1 MEKKSQRIYKII
13 MLVVLTAFITF
24 MITSLSMYKYIENNT
39 IYGLLKSSQASSFM
53 SSSKESSSSDVDS
66 YLKKIKSAMESYYL
80 WNDKIDDQALK
91 DGAVEGYVAALGDEY
106 TEYIPSSE
114 MENYTEAITG
124 SFYGIGIYMVA
135 DEESGRVVV
144 YYPIPETPA
153 EKAGI
158 KPGDKIIKVDGNE
171 YTSKDLSDI
180 SKYIKGEA
188 GTKVN
193 LVIERDGEELSFD
206 IERAKINTNPI
217 TTEILEGNIGYIKLP
232 SFDTDVAKNFK
243 QKYQELQE
251 KGAKSLIID
260 LRNNGGGIVDEATEI
275 ADYILDKGETIIST
289 VDNKENKKVTTSENE
304 PIIKTKIAILVNEN
318 TASASEIL
326 ACSLKDNDKATVIGT
341 KTYGKG
347 VIQTVFSLSDGS
359 GLKITTA
366 EYYTPKGETIHKV
379 GITPNIEVK
388 IPENVKNPY
397 SLSKEEDT
405 QLKKAI
411 EELGK

>member
-1 MEKKSQRIYKII
+1 MEKKSQKIYKII

-24 MITSLSMYKYIENNT
+24 MITSLSMYEYMSNNT
-39 IYGLLKSSQASSFM
+39 IYGLLKSNTKSSTSTT
-53 SSSKESSSSDVDS
+53 SSEVDT
-66 YLKKIKSAMESYYL
+66 YLKKIKSAVDKYYL
-80 WNDKIDDQALK
+80 WTDKIDDQALK
-91 DGAVEGYVAALGDEY
+91 DGAVQGYVAALGDEY
-106 TEYIPSSE
+106 TEYIPASE
-114 MENYTEAITG
+114 MESYTEAITG

-144 YYPIPETPA
+144 YYPIPDTPA

-158 KPGDKIIKVDGNE
+158 KPGDKIIKVDGIE
-171 YTSKDLSDI
+171 YTNKDLSDI

-193 LVIERDGEELSFD
+193 LVIERDGKELSFD

-217 TTEILEGNIGYIKLP
+217 TTEILEENIGYIKLP
-232 SFDTDVAKNFK
+232 SFDTDVAEHFK
-243 QKYQELQE
+243 QKYQEVQE

-260 LRNNGGGIVDEATEI
+260 LRNNGGGIVDEATQI
-275 ADYILDKGETIIST
+275 ADYILDKGNTIIST
-289 VDNKENKKVTTSENE
+289 VDNKENKQVTTSKNE
-304 PIIKTKIAILVNEN
+304 PIINTKIIILVNEN
-318 TASASEIL
+318 TASAAEIL
-326 ACSLKDNDKATVIGT
+326 ACSLKDNNKATIIGT

-366 EYYTPKGETIHKV
+366 EYYTPNGETIHKV
-379 GITPNIEVK
+379 GIAPDIEVNL
-388 IPENVKNPY
+388 PENVKNIY
-397 SLSKEEDT
+397 ALEDNEDT

-411 EELGK
+411 EELKK